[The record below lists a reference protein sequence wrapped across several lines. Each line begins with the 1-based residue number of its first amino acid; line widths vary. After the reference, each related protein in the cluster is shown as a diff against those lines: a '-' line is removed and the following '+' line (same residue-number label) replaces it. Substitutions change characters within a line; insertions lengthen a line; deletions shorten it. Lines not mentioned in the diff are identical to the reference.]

1 MELKAFIIQ
10 WTRGGK
16 MERELFIA
24 DLVFL
29 QDVKSWKERISA
41 VRKTGFLTDRP
52 PLQSSIYMSVSRNP

>member
-1 MELKAFIIQ
+1 
-10 WTRGGK
+10 